1 VGPSGIRCERAR
13 REATRAKIL
22 GLNKPHLV
30 RVPAARIARLNTTP
44 PTRSKCKMA
53 MDTDSQS
60 LRLRMEQGRQM
71 AVEAGQIT
79 LQYFGRSIDIL
90 EKSDGSPVTIADQQ
104 AEQHLRR
111 RIQNRFPGDGI
122 VGEEFGIDEGES
134 GFRWI
139 LDPIDGTKS
148 FIAGVP
154 LYGTMVGLEQDG

>member
-1 VGPSGIRCERAR
+1 PASSAIFTIAWVSGLTRPCTPYATGFCSRIKVITGRISISPIPCSSAARDCSSGIQCERTR
-13 REATRAKIL
+13 REATRPKIL

-90 EKSDGSPVTIADQQ
+90 EKSD
-104 AEQHLRR
+104 
-111 RIQNRFPGDGI
+111 
-122 VGEEFGIDEGES
+122 
-134 GFRWI
+134 
-139 LDPIDGTKS
+139 
-148 FIAGVP
+148 
-154 LYGTMVGLEQDG
+154 